1 MSPTGSWLSVVPL
14 YAVPVFSRGKSS
26 QLIDAGNR
34 RHYQGPRS
42 PIGQGLQRLGL
53 GRTAQ

>member
-14 YAVPVFSRGKSS
+14 YAVPVLSRGKSN

-42 PIGQGLQRLGL
+42 PIGQGLQRLGP